1 MQSASFISR
10 ASYPLSIAVL
20 SFALSGCGTEVI
32 SYNRQFREQGLV
44 QLEKRDYPDAASS
57 FSNALRQEPGDYTSR
72 YYLGQCEEKM
82 SKLQAAIQQYRT
94 CLDVMSHSLEG
105 KGDAEFRGKV
115 IDALASAIAREPDK
129 TGDLTAIERGP
140 RTTENIFLL
149 AKIYRQ
155 SGDADNAI
163 SRFEQAQQIEP
174 TNPKI
179 AKEYGLYLEQLGQTQ
194 RADSQLRRAYTL
206 NSKDEEVAAALRR
219 LGVVPG
225 PSIKGED
232 GLEKP
237 ILPLGPLPEVDL
249 SNSSKQPASP
259 APYAQPAP
267 GSAVGSTGAPKD

>member
-1 MQSASFISR
+1 
-10 ASYPLSIAVL
+10 LH
-20 SFALSGCGTEVI
+20 GCGTEVI

-44 QLEKRDYPDAASS
+44 QLDKRDYPGAASS

-72 YYLGQCEEKM
+72 YYLGQCEERM

-105 KGDAEFRGKV
+105 KGDLEFRGKV
-115 IDALASAIAREPDK
+115 VDALASAIAREPDK
-129 TGDLTAIERGP
+129 SGDLTAIEHAP
-140 RTTENIFLL
+140 RTPENIYLL
-149 AKIYRQ
+149 AQIYRQ
-155 SGDADNAI
+155 SGDADSAI
-163 SRFEQAQQIEP
+163 SRFEQAQQLEP

-179 AKEYGLYLEQLGQTQ
+179 AKEYGLYLEKLGQTQ
-194 RADSQLRRAYTL
+194 RADNQLRRAYSL
-206 NSKDEEVAAALRR
+206 NSRDEEVAAALRR

-225 PSIKGED
+225 PSIKGTD

-249 SNSSKQPASP
+249 STSSKQSSP
-259 APYAQPAP
+259 TPSAQPSP